1 MAANES
7 AISCVVT
14 TRDIG
19 CPFAMGLPIVT
30 ISGTTS
36 TMQIKNLVI

>member
-36 TMQIKNLVI
+36 KMQINNLVI